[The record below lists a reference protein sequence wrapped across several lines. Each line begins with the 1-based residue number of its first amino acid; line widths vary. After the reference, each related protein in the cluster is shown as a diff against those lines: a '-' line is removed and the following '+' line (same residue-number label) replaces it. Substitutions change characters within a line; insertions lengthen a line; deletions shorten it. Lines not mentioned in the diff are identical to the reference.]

1 MKDKAAVGADLY
13 IEDTPANVEQ
23 LRADG
28 HHTIIFTN
36 STNAHMSPPR
46 ADNWTEMEHMVL
58 DAQAE
63 WLRKTRR

>member
-1 MKDKAAVGADLY
+1 
-13 IEDTPANVEQ
+13 VEQ

-36 STNAHMSPPR
+36 STNAHMAPPH
-46 ADNWTEMEHMVL
+46 ADNWTEIEGLVL

-63 WLRKTRR
+63 WLKKRSS